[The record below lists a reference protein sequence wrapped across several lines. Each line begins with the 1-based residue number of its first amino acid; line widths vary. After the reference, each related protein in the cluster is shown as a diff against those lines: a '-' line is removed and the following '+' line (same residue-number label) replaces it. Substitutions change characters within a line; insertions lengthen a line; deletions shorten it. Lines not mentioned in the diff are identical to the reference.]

1 MKLEKIKLKDVI
13 DDLQLNSDEL
23 KLLKGGDSMYY
34 CANHACTSSVSVVAD
49 NCKYGYGICQ
59 MGVA

>member
-1 MKLEKIKLKDVI
+1 MKDVI